1 MERTLS
7 QIFRHLTHELKRPLA
22 SLQQSVHVLLDE
34 ISGPVTAEQRRI
46 LEIQLRNAKRLSN
59 CIAQLGDL
67 SQLEDGL
74 LDLQLANH
82 DLGSLIEEVVSDLQD
97 QSNERQITVRV
108 DLPIARPNVKCDR
121 NLMCRALARVVEN
134 AIRFSP
140 TGKTVQIGVRQV
152 SRVPSEAS
160 RASLRGISEPE
171 FNPTGYIVVS
181 VADWGPGVIES
192 EREAIFQRFYQVKDN
207 DRAYK
212 QGLGI
217 GLTLCRGIVE
227 AHHGAVW
234 VEANPGGGSLVQLV
248 FPISAGS
255 ETQTRR
261 LGTLAKSV

>member
-34 ISGPVTAEQRRI
+34 ISGPLTAEQRRI
-46 LEIQLRNAKRLSN
+46 LEIQLRNAKRVSN

-67 SQLEDGL
+67 SQLEEGL
-74 LDLQLANH
+74 LKLQLANH
-82 DLGSLIEEVVSDLQD
+82 DLGSLIEEVISDVQD
-97 QSNERQITVRV
+97 QSNERQIALRV
-108 DLPIARPNVKCDR
+108 DLPVARPLVECDR
-121 NLMCRALARVVEN
+121 NLMCRAIARVVEN
-134 AIRFSP
+134 AIGFSP
-140 TGKTVQIGVRQV
+140 AGKTVQIGVRQV
-152 SRVPSEAS
+152 SRVPSQAS
-160 RASLRGISEPE
+160 RVSEPA
-171 FNPTGYIVVS
+171 FNAMGYVV
-181 VADWGPGVIES
+181 VTIADSGPGIVES
-192 EREAIFQRFYQVKDN
+192 QREAVFQPFYQVKDN

-234 VEANPGGGSLVQLV
+234 VEANPGGGSLVQLL

-255 ETQTRR
+255 ETQTSRI
-261 LGTLAKSV
+261 GTLAKSV